1 MDSKVV
7 AIARLSFKAALNEKL
22 LHLAL
27 LFGLGLMVLSVA
39 LGDLGPGASAK
50 IVLDFGLG
58 TMQVVSTLIAIA
70 LASHDMP
77 RELERR
83 TLYVVL
89 SKPIGRTTLVV
100 GKYLGLIAA
109 LGLLIAAMALVFY
122 GMLALVRLP
131 LMPHYMVAIAT
142 GALETFVVA
151 GIATLF
157 SLLTSSTLA
166 AIYTLAMMILGHQT
180 DMIRTYGQSA
190 GGGAATVGDVLYR
203 VIPNLEA
210 LNLKNDVVYGVL
222 PPAGEIG
229 LSVAYALCL
238 MTALAGL
245 SVLVFRRKEF

>member
-1 MDSKVV
+1 MDFKVV

-27 LFGLGLMVLSVA
+27 LFGLGLMALSVA
-39 LGDLGPGASAK
+39 LGDLGPGAGAK

-58 TMQVVSTLIAIA
+58 TMQLVSTLVAIA

-89 SKPIGRTTLVV
+89 SKPIGRTALIV
-100 GKYLGLIAA
+100 GKYLGLVAA

-122 GMLALVRLP
+122 GMLAVVHLP
-131 LMPHYMVAIAT
+131 LMPHYLVAIAT

-157 SLLTSSTLA
+157 SLMTSPTLA
-166 AIYTLAMMILGHQT
+166 ALYALALMVLGHQT
-180 DMIRTYGQSA
+180 ELIRTYGQHA
-190 GGGAATVGDVLYR
+190 GGFAGTFGEVLYR
-203 VIPNLEA
+203 MIPNLEA

-222 PPAGEIG
+222 PSPAELG
-229 LSVAYALCL
+229 LCVAYALCL
-238 MTALAGL
+238 MIALTGL
-245 SVLVFRRKEF
+245 SVLVFRRKEL